1 MQDPIKKRIQ
11 DNNKQIL
18 EAREIWEAMQQPGF
32 KRIVKWLE
40 ETQKEWEEVPVQN
53 IKDNDHLQ
61 FLKGGAE
68 YGRGLNAQL
77 PPQFASLSEGK
88 MQFDRK
94 TLSTGNSKQITN
106 WSVSSS
112 KGKLRFFPF

>member
-77 PPQFASLSEGK
+77 VHWQKKAHEKEKEVPKDL
-88 MQFDRK
+88 D
-94 TLSTGNSKQITN
+94 T
-106 WSVSSS
+106 SSS
-112 KGKLRFFPF
+112 G